1 MKSPDASQRL
11 TPELTRRSVRK
22 SYSVGRRFRDV
33 AADRAFDGDQPSRA
47 RLSHACPPGRRVGS
61 WRSHSVMASPLNSI
75 HGRRLAPST
84 IFRTCWCWR
93 YTASSALTVTNLK
106 MVERLSYSLNHAVDE
121 TAIARERIVDA
132 GDVLPRLVEA
142 HLAGGRD
149 PATRD
154 LRRHREVED
163 EIRPQQRR
171 VALEEPIELEAARG
185 VARERGEQVAIGEHR
200 LASPERRQDLGL
212 DAVAEIDRVEQRVF
226 ERRQRADLLADAD
239 ERLDQRRRRPPR
251 RDDGLAAAL
260 QPGAQQLALRRLA
273 RAVGAFKG
281 DEQAARAIAPLDHL
295 LDGGAFGFQWQLSE
309 PESAV
314 APVASTN
321 AHW

>member
-1 MKSPDASQRL
+1 M
-11 TPELTRRSVRK
+11 
-22 SYSVGRRFRDV
+22 
-33 AADRAFDGDQPSRA
+33 
-47 RLSHACPPGRRVGS
+47 GS

-84 IFRTCWCWR
+84 IFLHVLVLA

-106 MVERLSYSLNHAVDE
+106 MVERLSPLADHAVDE

-154 LRRHREVED
+154 LGRHREVED

-171 VALEEPIELEAARG
+171 IAPEEPIELEAPGG
-185 VARERGEQVAIGEHR
+185 VARERGEEVAIGEHR

-226 ERRQRADLLADAD
+226 D
-239 ERLDQRRRRPPR
+239 RRRRGSSCGR
-251 RDDGLAAAL
+251 G
-260 QPGAQQLALRRLA
+260 
-273 RAVGAFKG
+273 
-281 DEQAARAIAPLDHL
+281 
-295 LDGGAFGFQWQLSE
+295 
-309 PESAV
+309 
-314 APVASTN
+314 
-321 AHW
+321 